1 MSYSFD
7 FIASCIMLS
16 ILSNPQNRMMTYR
29 FSSLVL
35 VPILSSCITMS
46 MMVPN
51 VFAIATSSVMNSPKH
66 VKINV
71 SHDMIESW
79 KKAST
84 EHVHNMFTLPEEEP
98 PSSTSGGTRNLKKTK
113 RLSDECRQD
122 ERAQMNL
129 LEFLQVSNDTMHFD
143 IAKDAMYYDRE
154 YCKERG
160 LSTVYCDFS
169 NAPWIDELREDCM
182 SLSDQ
187 QLVFATLRI
196 NDFDDG
202 KMVIMDN
209 GAICLPV
216 SCDPVE
222 YANFLSNVV
231 TVKVK
236 KDKDERTKK
245 DKRTKKQK
253 AYA

>member
-7 FIASCIMLS
+7 FNASYIM
-16 ILSNPQNRMMTYR
+16 IHIQYKQQNKMTYR

-35 VPILSSCITMS
+35 VPILSSYITMS

-51 VFAIATSSVMNSPKH
+51 IFAIATSVMNSPKH

-71 SHDMIESW
+71 SHDTIESW

-84 EHVHNMFTLPEEEP
+84 EHVYNMFTLPEEEP
-98 PSSTSGGTRNLKKTK
+98 TSSTSGTRNLKKTK

-143 IAKDAMYYDRE
+143 IGKDAMYYDRD

-169 NAPWIDELREDCM
+169 NAPWVDELRDDCM

-187 QLVFATLRI
+187 QMVFATLRI

-236 KDKDERTKK
+236 KDKD
-245 DKRTKKQK
+245 KRTKKQK
-253 AYA
+253 ASA